1 MPGEIEK
8 IMSRPV
14 FVCHTDDS
22 ADVAA
27 KQMWDCDC
35 GVIAVVDDTGRLVGM
50 ITDRDI
56 CMAAY
61 TRGQRLCEIPVRDVM
76 STDVQTSR
84 ATDSIG
90 TVESKMKDKR
100 VRRIPVVDGSGKPVG
115 MVSLN
120 DLART
125 AVRSAPSRAEEVD
138 RVADTLAVIC
148 EPRNNAA
155 HAA

>member
-1 MPGEIEK
+1 MVSTSGQPALQALRDAEDRWIQARRIWNQHADYVTNVREDST
-8 IMSRPV
+8 IPQQPV
-14 FVCHTDDS
+14 NNWES
-22 ADVAA
+22 
-27 KQMWDCDC
+27 
-35 GVIAVVDDTGRLVGM
+35 LN
-50 ITDRDI
+50 
-56 CMAAY
+56 MAAY

-76 STDVQTSR
+76 STDLQTSG
-84 ATDSIG
+84 ATDSVG
-90 TVESKMKDKR
+90 TVEAKMKDKR
-100 VRRIPVVDGSGKPVG
+100 VRRIPVVDGSSKPIG

-125 AVRSAPSRAEEVD
+125 AVRSAPSRAEDVD

>member
-1 MPGEIEK
+1 MPGEIER

-14 FVCHTDDS
+14 FMCRADDS
-22 ADVAA
+22 TDVAA
-27 KQMWDCDC
+27 QQMWDCDC
-35 GVIAVVDDTGRLVGM
+35 GVIAVVNEHGALVGM

-61 TRGQRLCEIPVRDVM
+61 TRGQRLCEIPVRDAM
-76 STDVQTSR
+76 STDLQTCR

-90 TVESKMKDKR
+90 TVEAKMKDKR
-100 VRRIPVVDGSGKPVG
+100 VRRIPVVDGSGQPIG

-125 AVRSAPSRAEEVD
+125 AVRSAPSRAADVD